1 MSLLTLHDINL
12 DFGDQL
18 IFDHADFTLEAG
30 ERVCLIGR
38 NGAGKSTLFKV
49 ITGAVVPDSG
59 AIRRRGD
66 VHISQLEQSLPSALD
81 VTVHDYVAGGLETH
95 IKLITRY
102 SALTAEQLDG
112 PGLREVADLQRR
124 IEAHGGW
131 HVETQI
137 AAVITALELPAERLL
152 AELSGGWQRRVCLAR
167 ALVSQP
173 DILLLDEPTNH
184 LDLAAIEWLEKR
196 VRTFKGSVLFITHD
210 RAFLQALATRIV
222 DIDRGQLQSWPGD
235 YQRYL
240 ALKEQTLESESRAD
254 ALFDKKLAEEE
265 VWIRQGIKAR
275 RTRNEGRVRSLE
287 RMRDEFAGRN
297 KREGRARIAVQEA
310 ERSSRRVVEARNIT
324 YGYGETP
331 VIKAL
336 SVKIMRGER
345 IGLIGNNGVGKSTL
359 LRLLLGELEP
369 DSGSIKLGENL
380 EIGYFD
386 QLRQQLDPTK
396 TVAEVV
402 GDGRDHV
409 TINGKER
416 HVVGYL
422 RGFLFSAK
430 RAMTPVGFLSG
441 GECNRVIL
449 AKLFTRPSNLMI
461 LDEPTNDLDV
471 ETLEVL
477 EEQLADY
484 DGTIIVVSHDRAFL
498 DNVVTSTLVFEDNG
512 DVLRYPGGYSDW
524 LRQGRR
530 LAAKDEPVV
539 SRKTPPRRDRQAPA
553 APQNAGREVARRAA
567 KLSYKL
573 QLELDQLPARIEA
586 LEAQVAGLEAES
598 SAGDFYTRPFD
609 QIQPVLDALA
619 VQRAEVDQAMRRWDA
634 LESMQR
640 DTGQG

>member
-1 MSLLTLHDINL
+1 MSLLTLNDINL

-49 ITGAVVPDSG
+49 ITGAVIPDSG
-59 AIRRRGD
+59 AIRRHGD
-66 VHISQLEQSLPSALD
+66 VHIAQLEQTLPGDLEISVHDFVADGLATHINLIKRYSELTASALD
-81 VTVHDYVAGGLETH
+81 EDGMRAVE
-95 IKLITRY
+95 
-102 SALTAEQLDG
+102 ALHRD
-112 PGLREVADLQRR
+112 

-131 HVETQI
+131 DVESQI
-137 AAVITALELPAERLL
+137 ASVITALDLPGERRL

-196 VRTFKGSVLFITHD
+196 IRAFKGSVLFITHD

-222 DIDRGQLQSWPGD
+222 DIDRGQLKSWPGD

-240 ALKEQTLESESRAD
+240 ELKEATLEAESRQN

-275 RTRNEGRVRSLE
+275 RTRNEGRVRALE
-287 RMRDEFAGRN
+287 RMRVEFAGRN
-297 KREGRARIAVQEA
+297 KREGRAKIAVQEA
-310 ERSSRRVVEARNIT
+310 ERSSRRVVEARKISYA
-324 YGYGETP
+324 YGDTP
-331 VIKAL
+331 IIKEL

-345 IGLIGNNGVGKSTL
+345 IGMIGNNGVGKSTL
-359 LRLLLGELEP
+359 LRLLLGKLEP
-369 DSGSIKLGENL
+369 SEGSIKFGEHL

-386 QLRQQLDPTK
+386 QLRQQLDPNK

-409 TINGKER
+409 IVNGREV

-449 AKLFTRPSNLMI
+449 AKLFTRPTNLMI

-484 DGTIIVVSHDRAFL
+484 QGTIIVVSHDRAFR
-498 DNVVTSTLVFEDNG
+498 DNVVTSTLVFEENG
-512 DVLRYPGGYSDW
+512 EVLRYPGGYSDW
-524 LRQGRR
+524 LRQGKR
-530 LAAKDEPVV
+530 LAAKDEPLPT
-539 SRKTPPRRDRQAPA
+539 RDTAPRREASPKAVAAAATNEAPKR
-553 APQNAGREVARRAA
+553 AG

-586 LEAQVAGLEAES
+586 IESEITALEKES
-598 SAGDFYTRPFD
+598 SAEDFYGRPFEE
-609 QIQPVLDALA
+609 IQPVLDALA
-619 VQRAEVDQAMRRWDA
+619 ARREALDAAMERWDE
-634 LESMQR
+634 LETLQR
-640 DTGQG
+640 DGV

>member
-1 MSLLTLHDINL
+1 MSLLSLFNLNL
-12 DFGDQL
+12 DFGEQV
-18 IFDHADFTLEAG
+18 IFRDAEFTLEAG

-59 AIRRRGD
+59 EVRKRGD
-66 VHISQLEQSLPSALD
+66 VHIGQLEQTLPADLSL
-81 VTVHDYVAGGLETH
+81 TVRDSVAGGLAAH
-95 IKLITRY
+95 IALIERFGQ
-102 SALTAEQLDG
+102 LTAAGALDDA
-112 PGLREVADLQRR
+112 GLRELEDTQRR

-131 HVETQI
+131 DVESQI
-137 AAVITALELPAERLL
+137 AAVITALELPGERRL

-196 VRTFKGSVLFITHD
+196 IRAFKGSVLFITHD

-222 DIDRGQLQSWPGD
+222 DIDRGRLQSWPGD

-240 ALKEQTLESESRAD
+240 ALKEQAVETEARHD
-254 ALFDKKLAEEE
+254 ALFDKRLAEEE
-265 VWIRQGIKAR
+265 AWIRQGIKAR
-275 RTRNEGRVRSLE
+275 RTRNEGRVRALE
-287 RMRDEFAGRN
+287 RMREEHAQRH
-297 KREGRARIAVQEA
+297 KRDGRARITVQEA
-310 ERSSRRVVEARNIT
+310 EQSSRRVVEARHISYA
-324 YGYGETP
+324 YGDTP
-331 VIKAL
+331 VIKDL
-336 SVKIMRGER
+336 TVKIMRGER

-359 LRLLLGELEP
+359 LRLLLGQLEP
-369 DSGSIKLGENL
+369 DSGSIKFGENL

-386 QLRQQLDPTK
+386 QLRQQLDPNK

-402 GDGRDHV
+402 GDGRDYILV
-409 TINGKER
+409 NGKER

-430 RAMTPVGFLSG
+430 RAMTPVGYLSG

-449 AKLFTRPSNLMI
+449 AKLFTRPTNLMI

-484 DGTIIVVSHDRAFL
+484 QGTIIVVSHDRAFL
-498 DNVVTSTLVFEDNG
+498 DNVVTSTLVFEASG

-524 LRQGRR
+524 LRHGRQ
-530 LAAKDEPVV
+530 LAARDEPVV
-539 SRKTPPRRDRQAPA
+539 AKATAPKREAPA
-553 APQNAGREVARRAA
+553 TPKAEPPAKGGR
-567 KLSYKL
+567 LTYKL
-573 QLELDQLPARIEA
+573 QLELEQLPGRIEA
-586 LEAQVAGLEAES
+586 LEAEIAALEGETTASDFYSRPYEVIQPLLDSLEAKR
-598 SAGDFYTRPFD
+598 AD
-609 QIQPVLDALA
+609 LDA
-619 VQRAEVDQAMRRWDA
+619 AMTRWDE
-634 LESMQR
+634 LETQQR
-640 DTGQG
+640 GG

>member
-1 MSLLTLHDINL
+1 MSLLTLNDINL

-49 ITGAVVPDSG
+49 ISGALVPDSG
-59 AIRRRGD
+59 AVRRRGD
-66 VHISQLEQSLPSALD
+66 VNIGQLEQTLPGDLD
-81 VTVHDYVAGGLETH
+81 ITVHDFVAAGLATH
-95 IKLITRY
+95 INLIKRY
-102 SALTAEQLDG
+102 GELTSSELDVDG
-112 PGLREVADLQRR
+112 MREVEELHRS
-124 IEAHGGW
+124 IETHGGW
-131 HVETQI
+131 DVESQI
-137 AAVITALELPAERLL
+137 AAVITALELPGERQL

-196 VRTFKGSVLFITHD
+196 VRAFKGSVLFITHD

-240 ALKEQTLESESRAD
+240 ALKEQTLEAESRHH

-275 RTRNEGRVRSLE
+275 RTRNEGRVRALE
-287 RMRDEFAGRN
+287 RMREEFAGRN

-310 ERSSRRVVEARNIT
+310 ERSSRRVVEARNIS
-324 YGYGETP
+324 YGYGDTP
-331 VIKAL
+331 VIKEL

-345 IGLIGNNGVGKSTL
+345 IGMIGNNGVGKSTL
-359 LRLLLGELEP
+359 LRLLLGKLEP
-369 DSGSIKLGENL
+369 DEGSIKFGEHL
-380 EIGYFD
+380 EVGYFD

-409 TINGKER
+409 IINGKER

-477 EEQLADY
+477 EEQLAEY
-484 DGTIIVVSHDRAFL
+484 QGTIIVVSHDRAFL
-498 DNVVTSTLVFEDNG
+498 DNVVTSTLVFEENG
-512 DVLRYPGGYSDW
+512 EVLRYPGGYSDW
-524 LRQGRR
+524 LRQGKR
-530 LAAKDEPVV
+530 LAATDEPAVT
-539 SRKTPPRRDRQAPA
+539 RA
-553 APQNAGREVARRAA
+553 APPKREFVDPKLGVDNKTSDAPKRVA
-567 KLSYKL
+567 KLSYKV

-586 LEAQVAGLEAES
+586 LEAEIGALEGES
-598 SAGDFYTRPFD
+598 SGGDFYSRPFE

-619 VQRAEVDQAMRRWDA
+619 TQRAALDQAMARWDE
-634 LESMQR
+634 LETMQR
-640 DTGQG
+640 EGV

>member
-18 IFDHADFTLEAG
+18 IFDHADFTLDEG

-38 NGAGKSTLFKV
+38 NGAGKSTLFK
-49 ITGAVVPDSG
+49 IIMGAVIPDSG
-59 AIRRRGD
+59 AVRRHGGAQ
-66 VHISQLEQSLPSALD
+66 VAQLEQTLPGNLDISVHDFVASGLATHIGLIERYRELTASALD
-81 VTVHDYVAGGLETH
+81 D
-95 IKLITRY
+95 
-102 SALTAEQLDG
+102 D
-112 PGLREVADLQRR
+112 GLREVEELHRS

-131 HVETQI
+131 DVESQI
-137 AAVITALELPAERLL
+137 AAVITALELPDQRLL
-152 AELSGGWQRRVCLAR
+152 SELSGGWQRRVCLAR

-173 DILLLDEPTNH
+173 DVLLLDEPTNH

-196 VRTFKGSVLFITHD
+196 IRAFKGSVLFITHD

-222 DIDRGQLQSWPGD
+222 DIDRGQLKSWPGD

-240 ALKEQTLESESRAD
+240 ELKEAALEAESRHN

-265 VWIRQGIKAR
+265 AWIRQGIKAR
-275 RTRNEGRVRSLE
+275 RTRNEGRVRALE
-287 RMRDEFAGRN
+287 RMREEFAGRN
-297 KREGRARIAVQEA
+297 RREGRAKIAVQEA
-310 ERSSRRVVEARNIT
+310 ERSSRRVVEARKISYA
-324 YGYGETP
+324 YGDTP
-331 VIKAL
+331 VIKEL

-345 IGLIGNNGVGKSTL
+345 IGMIGNNGVGKSTL
-359 LRLLLGELEP
+359 LRLLLGQLEP
-369 DSGSIKLGENL
+369 NEGSIKFGEHL

-386 QLRQQLDPTK
+386 QLRQQLDPNK

-409 TINGKER
+409 IINGREV

-449 AKLFTRPSNLMI
+449 AKLFTRPTNLMI

-484 DGTIIVVSHDRAFL
+484 QGTIIVVSHDRAFL
-498 DNVVTSTLVFEDNG
+498 DNVVTSTLVFEENG
-512 DVLRYPGGYSDW
+512 EVLRYPGGYSDW
-524 LRQGRR
+524 LRQGKR
-530 LAAKDEPVV
+530 LAAKDEPLPSSVTAGKREAPAPKV
-539 SRKTPPRRDRQAPA
+539 APA
-553 APQNAGREVARRAA
+553 ATSEAPKRAG

-573 QLELDQLPARIEA
+573 QLELEQLPARIETMESEIAA
-586 LEAQVAGLEAES
+586 LENDS
-598 SAGDFYTRPFD
+598 SAEDFYSRPFE

-619 VQRAEVDQAMRRWDA
+619 ARREALDAAMMRWDE
-634 LESMQR
+634 LETMQR
-640 DTGQG
+640 EGG

>member
-1 MSLLTLHDINL
+1 MSLLTLNDINL

-66 VHISQLEQSLPSALD
+66 VQIGQLEQTLPGDLD
-81 VTVHDYVAGGLETH
+81 ITVHDFVAGGLATH
-95 IKLITRY
+95 INLINRY
-102 SALTAEQLDG
+102 SELTASELDADG
-112 PGLREVADLQRR
+112 MREVEALHRG

-131 HVETQI
+131 DVESQI
-137 AAVITALELPAERLL
+137 GAVITALELPGERLL
-152 AELSGGWQRRVCLAR
+152 SELSGGWQRRVCLAR

-196 VRTFKGSVLFITHD
+196 IRAFKGSVLFITHD

-222 DIDRGQLQSWPGD
+222 DIDRGQLKSWPGD

-240 ALKEQTLESESRAD
+240 ELKEQTLEAEARHN

-275 RTRNEGRVRSLE
+275 RTRNEGRVRALE
-287 RMRDEFAGRN
+287 RMREEFSGRN
-297 KREGRARIAVQEA
+297 KREGKARIAVQAA
-310 ERSSRRVVEARNIT
+310 ERSSRRVVEARGIS
-324 YGYGETP
+324 YGYGDTL
-331 VIKAL
+331 IIRNL

-345 IGLIGNNGVGKSTL
+345 IGMIGNNGVGKSTL
-359 LRLLLGELEP
+359 LRLLLGQLEP
-369 DSGSIKLGENL
+369 SEGSIKFGEHL

-386 QLRQQLDPTK
+386 QLRQQLDPNK

-409 TINGKER
+409 IINGKEV

-449 AKLFTRPSNLMI
+449 AKLFTRPTNLMI

-484 DGTIIVVSHDRAFL
+484 QGTIIVVSHDRAFL
-498 DNVVTSTLVFEDNG
+498 DNVVTSTLVFEENG
-512 DVLRYPGGYSDW
+512 EILRYPGGYSDW
-524 LRQGRR
+524 QRQGKR
-530 LAAKDEPVV
+530 LAAKDEPLVT
-539 SRKTPPRRDRQAPA
+539 RETPPK
-553 APQNAGREVARRAA
+553 REYIEPRSGTDKASGETPRRAA

-573 QLELDQLPARIEA
+573 QLELDQLPAQIEA
-586 LEAQVAGLEAES
+586 LEAEIGALEGD
-598 SAGDFYTRPFD
+598 SATSDFYSRPFE

-619 VQRAEVDQAMRRWDA
+619 AKRAALDKAMERWDE
-634 LESMQR
+634 LETMQR
-640 DTGQG
+640 EGG

>member
-1 MSLLTLHDINL
+1 MSLLTLNDINL

-66 VHISQLEQSLPSALD
+66 VHIGQLEQTLPGSLD
-81 VTVHDYVAGGLETH
+81 ITVHDFVAGGLATH
-95 IKLITRY
+95 INLITRY
-102 SALTAEQLDG
+102 AELTAAELDADG
-112 PGLREVADLQRR
+112 MREVEALHRG

-131 HVETQI
+131 DVESQI
-137 AAVITALELPAERLL
+137 AAVITALELPGERLL
-152 AELSGGWQRRVCLAR
+152 SELSGGWQRRVCLAR

-196 VRTFKGSVLFITHD
+196 IRAFKGSVLFITHD

-222 DIDRGQLQSWPGD
+222 DIDRGQLKSWPGD

-240 ALKEQTLESESRAD
+240 ELKEQTLDAETRHN

-275 RTRNEGRVRSLE
+275 RTRNEGRVRALE
-287 RMRDEFAGRN
+287 RMREEFSGRN
-297 KREGRARIAVQEA
+297 KREGKARIAVQEA
-310 ERSSRRVVEARNIT
+310 ERSSRRVVEARGIS
-324 YGYGETP
+324 YAYADTP
-331 VIKAL
+331 IIKNL

-345 IGLIGNNGVGKSTL
+345 IGMIGNNGVGKSTL
-359 LRLLLGELEP
+359 LRLLLGQLEP
-369 DSGSIKLGENL
+369 DEGSIKFGEHL
-380 EIGYFD
+380 EVGYFD
-386 QLRQQLDPTK
+386 QLRQQLDPNK

-409 TINGKER
+409 IINGREV

-449 AKLFTRPSNLMI
+449 AKLFTRPTNLMI

-484 DGTIIVVSHDRAFL
+484 QGTIIVVSHDRAFL
-498 DNVVTSTLVFEDNG
+498 DNVVTSTLVFEENG

-524 LRQGRR
+524 LRQGKR
-530 LAAKDEPVV
+530 LAAKDEPLVT
-539 SRKTPPRRDRQAPA
+539 REA
-553 APQNAGREVARRAA
+553 APKREYVEPTTRVDKGSAEAPKRAA

-586 LEAQVAGLEAES
+586 LETEISKQEAES
-598 SAGDFYTRPFD
+598 AAEDFYSRPFD
-609 QIQPVLDALA
+609 EIQPLLDALA
-619 VQRAEVDQAMRRWDA
+619 AKREALDAAMTRWDE
-634 LESMQR
+634 LETLQR
-640 DTGQG
+640 DGA

>member
-1 MSLLTLHDINL
+1 MSLLSLHDINL
-12 DFGDQL
+12 DFGEQL
-18 IFDHADFTLEAG
+18 IFDHANFTLEAG
-30 ERVCLIGR
+30 ERVCVIGR

-59 AIRRRGD
+59 TLRRRGD
-66 VHISQLEQSLPSALD
+66 VHIGQLEQTLPGNLD
-81 VTVHDYVAGGLETH
+81 ISVHDYVAGGLETH
-95 IKLITRY
+95 IRLITRY
-102 SALTAEQLDG
+102 SELTAEELDAN
-112 PGLREVADLQRR
+112 GLREVEDLQRR

-131 HVETQI
+131 DVETQI
-137 AAVITALELPAERLL
+137 AAVITALELPADRLL
-152 AELSGGWQRRVCLAR
+152 VELSGGWQRRVCLAR

-196 VRTFKGSVLFITHD
+196 VRAFKGSVLFITHD

-222 DIDRGQLQSWPGD
+222 DIDRGQLKSWPGD

-240 ALKEQTLESESRAD
+240 ALKEQTLETESRAN

-287 RMRDEFAGRN
+287 RMREEFAGRN
-297 KREGRARIAVQEA
+297 KREGRARISVQEA
-310 ERSSRRVVEARNIT
+310 ERSSRRVVEARKIT
-324 YGYGETP
+324 YGYGDAP
-331 VIKAL
+331 VIKEL

-359 LRLLLGELEP
+359 LRLLLGQMEP

-409 TINGKER
+409 IINGKER
-416 HVVGYL
+416 HIVGYL

-449 AKLFTRPSNLMI
+449 AKLFTRATNLMI

-484 DGTIIVVSHDRAFL
+484 EGTIIVVSHDRAFL
-498 DNVVTSTLVFEDNG
+498 DNVVTSTLVFEENG
-512 DVLRYPGGYSDW
+512 EVLRYPGGYSDW
-524 LRQGRR
+524 QRQGRH
-530 LAAKDEPVV
+530 LAAKDEPLVAPV
-539 SRKTPPRRDRQAPA
+539 APA
-553 APQNAGREVARRAA
+553 RRHKEVAAVPQSVASAVTRRAP

-573 QLELDQLPARIEA
+573 QNELDQLPARIEA
-586 LEAQVAGLEAES
+586 LETHISSLEAES
-598 SAGDFYTRPFD
+598 SAADFYSRPFD
-609 QIQPVLDALA
+609 QIQPVLDTLAALR
-619 VQRAEVDQAMRRWDA
+619 VEVDELMARWDV

-640 DTGQG
+640 EAGQA

>member
-1 MSLLTLHDINL
+1 MSLLTLNDINL

-59 AIRRRGD
+59 AIRRRGA
-66 VHISQLEQSLPSALD
+66 VNIGQLEQTLPRDLEI
-81 VTVHDYVAGGLETH
+81 TVHDFVAAGLATH
-95 IKLITRY
+95 INLIKRY
-102 SALTAEQLDG
+102 GELTATELDVDG
-112 PGLREVADLQRR
+112 MREVEELHRS

-131 HVETQI
+131 DVESQI
-137 AAVITALELPAERLL
+137 AAVITALELPGDRRL

-196 VRTFKGSVLFITHD
+196 IRAFKGSVLFITHD

-240 ALKEQTLESESRAD
+240 ELKEQTLEAESRHH
-254 ALFDKKLAEEE
+254 ALFDKRLAEEE

-275 RTRNEGRVRSLE
+275 RTRNEGRVRALQ
-287 RMRDEFAGRN
+287 RMREEFAGRT
-297 KREGRARIAVQEA
+297 KREGRAKIAVQEA
-310 ERSSRRVVEARNIT
+310 ERSSRRVVEARKISYS
-324 YGYGETP
+324 YGATP
-331 VIKAL
+331 VITEL

-345 IGLIGNNGVGKSTL
+345 IGMIGNNGVGKSTL
-359 LRLLLGELEP
+359 LRLLLGKLEP
-369 DSGSIKLGENL
+369 DEGSIKFGEHL
-380 EIGYFD
+380 EVGYFD

-409 TINGKER
+409 IINGKER

-449 AKLFTRPSNLMI
+449 AKLFTRPTNLMI

-477 EEQLADY
+477 EEQLAEY
-484 DGTIIVVSHDRAFL
+484 QGTIIVVSHDRAFL
-498 DNVVTSTLVFEDNG
+498 DNVVTSTLVFEENG
-512 DVLRYPGGYSDW
+512 EVLRYPGGYSDW

-530 LAAKDEPVV
+530 LAAKDEPAASREAPPKREFVEPRPGLDNNV
-539 SRKTPPRRDRQAPA
+539 SEAPK
-553 APQNAGREVARRAA
+553 RVA
-567 KLSYKL
+567 KLSYKV

-586 LEAQVAGLEAES
+586 LEAEIGALEGES
-598 SAGDFYTRPFD
+598 SRSDFYTRPFE

-619 VQRAEVDQAMRRWDA
+619 TKRAALDQAMARWDE
-634 LESMQR
+634 LETMQR
-640 DTGQG
+640 EGA

>member
-1 MSLLTLHDINL
+1 MSLLTLNDINL

-66 VHISQLEQSLPSALD
+66 VHIGQLEQTLPGSLD
-81 VTVHDYVAGGLETH
+81 ITVHDFVAGGLATH
-95 IKLITRY
+95 INLITRY
-102 SALTAEQLDG
+102 AELTAAELDADG
-112 PGLREVADLQRR
+112 MREVEALHRG

-131 HVETQI
+131 DVESQI
-137 AAVITALELPAERLL
+137 AAVITALELPGERLL
-152 AELSGGWQRRVCLAR
+152 SELSGGWQRRVCLAR

-196 VRTFKGSVLFITHD
+196 IRAFKGSVLFITHD

-222 DIDRGQLQSWPGD
+222 DIDRGQLKSWPGD

-240 ALKEQTLESESRAD
+240 ELKEQTLDAETRHN

-275 RTRNEGRVRSLE
+275 RTRNEGRVRALE
-287 RMRDEFAGRN
+287 RMREEFSGRN
-297 KREGRARIAVQEA
+297 KREGKARIAVQEA
-310 ERSSRRVVEARNIT
+310 ERSSRRVVEARGIS
-324 YGYGETP
+324 YAYADTP
-331 VIKAL
+331 IIKNL

-345 IGLIGNNGVGKSTL
+345 IGMIGNNGVGKSTL
-359 LRLLLGELEP
+359 LRLLLGQLEP
-369 DSGSIKLGENL
+369 DEGSIKFGEHL
-380 EIGYFD
+380 EVGYFD
-386 QLRQQLDPTK
+386 QLRQQLDPNK

-409 TINGKER
+409 IINGREV

-449 AKLFTRPSNLMI
+449 AKLFTRPTNLMI

-484 DGTIIVVSHDRAFL
+484 QGTIIVVSHDRAFL
-498 DNVVTSTLVFEDNG
+498 DNVVTSTLVFEENG

-524 LRQGRR
+524 LRQGKR
-530 LAAKDEPVV
+530 LAAKDEPLVT
-539 SRKTPPRRDRQAPA
+539 RETAPKREYVEPTA
-553 APQNAGREVARRAA
+553 RADKGSTEAPKRAA

-586 LEAQVAGLEAES
+586 LETEISKQEAES
-598 SAGDFYTRPFD
+598 AAEDFYSRPFD
-609 QIQPVLDALA
+609 EIQPLLDALA
-619 VQRAEVDQAMRRWDA
+619 AKREALDAAMTRWDE
-634 LESMQR
+634 LETLQR
-640 DTGQG
+640 DGA

>member
-12 DFGDQL
+12 DFGEQL
-18 IFDHADFTLEAG
+18 IFDHANFTLEAG
-30 ERVCLIGR
+30 ERVCVIGR

-49 ITGAVVPDSG
+49 ITGAVLPDSG

-66 VHISQLEQSLPSALD
+66 VHIGQLEQALPANLD
-81 VTVHDYVAGGLETH
+81 VSVHDYVAGGLDTH
-95 IKLITRY
+95 IRLITRY
-102 SALTAEQLDG
+102 SELTAEELDAN
-112 PGLREVADLQRR
+112 GLREVEDLQRD

-131 HVETQI
+131 DVETQI

-196 VRTFKGSVLFITHD
+196 VRAFKGSVLFITHD

-222 DIDRGQLQSWPGD
+222 DIDRGQLKSWPGD

-240 ALKEQTLESESRAD
+240 ELKEQTLESESRAH

-287 RMRDEFAGRN
+287 RMREEFAGRN
-297 KREGRARIAVQEA
+297 KREGRARISVQEA
-310 ERSSRRVVEARNIT
+310 ERSSRRVVEARKIT
-324 YGYGETP
+324 YGYGDTP
-331 VIKAL
+331 VIKEL

-359 LRLLLGELEP
+359 LRLLLGQMEP

-386 QLRQQLDPTK
+386 QLRQQLDPSK

-409 TINGKER
+409 IINGKER

-449 AKLFTRPSNLMI
+449 AKLFTRATNLMI

-484 DGTIIVVSHDRAFL
+484 EGTIIVVSHDRAFL
-498 DNVVTSTLVFEDNG
+498 DNVVTSTLVFEENG
-512 DVLRYPGGYSDW
+512 EVLRYPGGYSDW
-524 LRQGRR
+524 QRQGRH
-530 LAAKDEPVV
+530 LAAKEEPVV
-539 SRKTPPRRDRQAPA
+539 NRTPPPRGDKEIAVA
-553 APQNAGREVARRAA
+553 AQNTANAVTRRAA

-573 QLELDQLPARIEA
+573 QTELDQLPARIET
-586 LEAQVAGLEAES
+586 LEARIAKLEAES
-598 SAGDFYTRPFD
+598 SAADFYSRPFE

-619 VQRAEVDQAMRRWDA
+619 TQRAEVDLAMARWDA

-640 DTGQG
+640 EAGQG

>member
-1 MSLLTLHDINL
+1 MSLLTLHNLNL
-12 DFGDQL
+12 DFGEQP
-18 IFDHADFTLEAG
+18 IFRQADFVLEAG

-38 NGAGKSTLFKV
+38 NGAGKSTLFRV

-59 AIRRRGD
+59 EVRKRGD
-66 VHISQLEQSLPSALD
+66 VHIGQLEQTLPDTLD
-81 VTVHDYVAGGLETH
+81 ISVWDYVAGGLATH
-95 IKLITRY
+95 ATLITRY
-102 SALTAEQLDG
+102 RTLTASALDAG
-112 PGLREVADLQRR
+112 GLREVEDLQRR

-131 HVETQI
+131 DVDNQI
-137 AAVITALELPAERLL
+137 AAVITALELPATRALS
-152 AELSGGWQRRVCLAR
+152 ELSGGWQRRVCLAR

-196 VRTFKGSVLFITHD
+196 VRAFKGSVLFITHD
-210 RAFLQALATRIV
+210 RAFLQSLATRIV

-240 ALKEQTLESESRAD
+240 ELKEQTLETEARHH

-275 RTRNEGRVRSLE
+275 RTRNEGRVRALE
-287 RMRDEFAGRN
+287 RMRDEFAGRH

-310 ERSSRRVVEARNIT
+310 ERSSRRVVEARAISYA
-324 YGYGETP
+324 YGDTP
-331 VIKAL
+331 VIKQL

-359 LRLLLGELEP
+359 LRLLLGQIEP
-369 DSGSIKLGENL
+369 DSGSLKFGENL
-380 EIGYFD
+380 ELGYFD
-386 QLRQQLDPTK
+386 QLRQQLDPDK

-409 TINGKER
+409 IINGKER

-449 AKLFTRPSNLMI
+449 AKLFTRPTNLMI

-484 DGTIIVVSHDRAFL
+484 QGTLIVVSHDRAFL
-498 DNVVTSTLVFEDNG
+498 DNVVTSTLVFEESG
-512 DVLRYPGGYSDW
+512 EVLRYPGGYSDW
-524 LRQGRR
+524 QRQGRR
-530 LAAKDEPVV
+530 LAATDEPLVMRTA
-539 SRKTPPRRDRQAPA
+539 SAPRESVKGDAT
-553 APQNAGREVARRAA
+553 RRTG
-567 KLSYKL
+567 KLGYKL
-573 QLELDQLPARIEA
+573 QIELDQLPGRIEA
-586 LEAQVAGLEAES
+586 LETEIKLLDGES
-598 SAGDFYTRPFD
+598 ASADFYTRPYA
-609 QIQPVLDALA
+609 QIQPLLDSLA
-619 VQRAEVDQAMRRWDA
+619 SKRAELDKTMIRWDE
-634 LESMQR
+634 LETLQR
-640 DTGQG
+640 EA

>member
-1 MSLLTLHDINL
+1 MSLLTLHDIHL

-18 IFDHADFTLEAG
+18 IFDHANFTLEAG
-30 ERVCLIGR
+30 ERVCVIGR

-49 ITGAVVPDSG
+49 ITGAVVPDGG

-66 VHISQLEQSLPSALD
+66 VHIGQLEQTLPSNLD
-81 VTVHDYVAGGLETH
+81 VTVQDYVASGLETH
-95 IKLITRY
+95 IRLITRY
-102 SALTAEQLDG
+102 AELTAVELDG
-112 PGLREVADLQRR
+112 NGLREVEDLQRR

-131 HVETQI
+131 DVQTQI

-196 VRTFKGSVLFITHD
+196 IRAFKGSVLFITHD

-222 DIDRGQLQSWPGD
+222 DIDRGQLKSWPGD

-240 ALKEQTLESESRAD
+240 QLKEQALETESRAY

-287 RMRDEFAGRN
+287 RMREDFAGRN

-310 ERSSRRVVEARNIT
+310 ERSSRRVVEARKIT
-324 YGYGETP
+324 YGYGDTP
-331 VIKAL
+331 VIKEL
-336 SVKIMRGER
+336 SLKIMRGER

-359 LRLLLGELEP
+359 LRLLLGQMEP

-380 EIGYFD
+380 EVGYFD

-409 TINGKER
+409 IINGKER

-449 AKLFTRPSNLMI
+449 AKLFTRPTNLMI

-477 EEQLADY
+477 EEQLAEY
-484 DGTIIVVSHDRAFL
+484 EGTIIVVSHDRAFL
-498 DNVVTSTLVFEDNG
+498 DNVVTSTLVFEENG
-512 DVLRYPGGYSDW
+512 EVLRYPGGYSDW
-524 LRQGRR
+524 QRQGRH
-530 LAAKDEPVV
+530 LAAKDEPVLERPV
-539 SRKTPPRRDRQAPA
+539 PARRDKVAVATPPNTANVTP
-553 APQNAGREVARRAA
+553 RRAA

-573 QLELDQLPARIEA
+573 QTELDQLPARIETLEA
-586 LEAQVAGLEAES
+586 HITSLEAQS
-598 SAGDFYTRPFD
+598 SAADFYSRPFD

-619 VQRAEVDQAMRRWDA
+619 NQRAELDRAMARWDT

-640 DTGQG
+640 EAGQG